1 VWVQVIA
8 RWVRQRHIMLNLLSS
23 SEKTLRRFMGAWKLY
38 STTAITLKQLYV
50 RIGMNGTCPLYGWH
64 DVLGI
69 L

>member
-50 RIGMNGTCPLYGWH
+50 RIGMIATC
-64 DVLGI
+64 
-69 L
+69 